1 MAREDCLS
9 RLARSGHTAGVSAI
23 DAHRGEKAASGLGL
37 GAAVGIEGN
46 VDLALKATLSVP
58 VGFAVT
64 HQQQSGA

>member
-1 MAREDCLS
+1 MAREDCLG
-9 RLARSGHTAGVSAI
+9 RLARPGHAAGVSAI
-23 DAHRGEKAASGLGL
+23 DAHRGEKVASGLGL
-37 GAAVGIEGN
+37 GASVGIEGN